1 MPLEAVGTVDE
12 PRAARLL
19 LHPLRRRIVELAKE
33 PAGASGIGRA
43 LGVPRQNVNYHLGQ
57 LARAGVL
64 RHVGEVRRR
73 GLFEQLYQASAR
85 TYVLSPQVL
94 GKLAAEAGPIGDAYS
109 ASYLMGL
116 TSQVQSELGRA
127 QAEARKQGK
136 RIATLSVNTEF
147 RFESAEQQRKFA
159 EGLMKAVA
167 ELVGRHTAPA
177 KSGRG
182 RPYRLVIGSYAIPPE
197 RSS

>member
-1 MPLEAVGTVDE
+1 MAMEAVGTVDQ

-19 LHPLRRRIVELAKE
+19 LHPLRRRIVDLAKE
-33 PAGASGIGRA
+33 PAGASGMARV
-43 LGVPRQNVNYHLGQ
+43 LGLPRQKVNYHLSQ

-64 RHVGEVRRR
+64 RHVGKVQRR

-85 TYVLSPQVL
+85 MYVLSPRVL
-94 GKLAAEAGPIGDAYS
+94 GPLAAEAGRIGDAYS
-109 ASYLMGL
+109 ASYLMAL
-116 TSQVQSELGRA
+116 TSQLQSELGRA
-127 QAEARKQGK
+127 QSEARKQGK
-136 RIATLSVNTEF
+136 RLATLSVNTEF

-177 KSGRG
+177 GSGRG
-182 RPYRLVIGSYAIPPE
+182 RPYRLVIGSYPIPPE
-197 RSS
+197 RVS